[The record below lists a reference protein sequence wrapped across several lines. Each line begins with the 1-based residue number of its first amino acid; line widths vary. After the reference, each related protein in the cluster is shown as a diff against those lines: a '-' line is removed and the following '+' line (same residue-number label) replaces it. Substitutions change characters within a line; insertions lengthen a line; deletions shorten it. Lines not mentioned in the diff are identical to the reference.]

1 MHSTFSTY
9 FNLNKTKC
17 LSNASHTLMV
27 MENLM
32 LFKDIW
38 EGVSNV
44 FTMRHRLNCCCHK
57 SWLFEKTY
65 ACDEAN
71 LWRFSGVLFSGWNT
85 RQGFSV
91 DFVLDTDHKPAL
103 FLCRDEYTF
112 KGKLL
117 VQSEESVSW
126 GMVENPCC
134 DILWMCLVFWFWI
147 CWWVIWAVI
156 LQRFYDYCKIL

>member
-1 MHSTFSTY
+1 M
-9 FNLNKTKC
+9 LNVLCHTC
-17 LSNASHTLMV
+17 TVHLALILTWTRQSASHTLMV

-38 EGVSNV
+38 EGISNV

-57 SWLFEKTY
+57 SWLFKKTY

-71 LWRFSGVLFSGWNT
+71 HWRFSGVLFSGWNT

-91 DFVLDTDHKPAL
+91 DFVLDTDHKPSL
-103 FLCRDEYTF
+103 FLCRDEYIF

-126 GMVENPCC
+126 GMVWPKTP
-134 DILWMCLVFWFWI
+134 
-147 CWWVIWAVI
+147 AVI
-156 LQRFYDYCKIL
+156 FFGSVLFSGFEFAGE

>member
-38 EGVSNV
+38 EGISNV

-71 LWRFSGVLFSGWNT
+71 HWRFSGVL
-85 RQGFSV
+85 FSV

-126 GMVENPCC
+126 GMVRPKTPAVIFFGCV
-134 DILWMCLVFWFWI
+134 LFSGLWI
-147 CWWVIWAVI
+147 CWWVIWAGI
-156 LQRFYDYCKIL
+156 LQRFHDYCKIL

>member
-1 MHSTFSTY
+1 M
-9 FNLNKTKC
+9 LNVLCHTC
-17 LSNASHTLMV
+17 TVHLALILTWTRQSASHTLMV

-38 EGVSNV
+38 EGISNV

-57 SWLFEKTY
+57 SWLFKKTY

-71 LWRFSGVLFSGWNT
+71 HWRFSGVLFSGWNT

-91 DFVLDTDHKPAL
+91 DFVHKPAL

-126 GMVENPCC
+126 GMVWPKTP
-134 DILWMCLVFWFWI
+134 
-147 CWWVIWAVI
+147 AVI
-156 LQRFYDYCKIL
+156 FFGSVLFSGFEFAGE